1 MLLGCNMRLG
11 PLGVAPW
18 LGAVV
23 VLQLVNVVSQLDR
36 YVLGYI
42 AAVEPKACA
51 VLCSNCDAC
60 DARPVCTPCSECR
73 TANDAERYSVAE
85 ATCLSAAEY
94 GVLTGVAFSLFYAAA
109 SAVTGPVLDRIG
121 ARVKW
126 LLAAAV
132 LIWSAATAAQ
142 ALASTFW
149 LLAICRALVGLAES
163 VTSPAAYSI
172 IAAVVPA
179 SRRSIANAVFSVG
192 VYWGGGLASACL
204 LLDNRVGW
212 RAVVAGIGALGV
224 VATALAAACLP
235 SASSHRA
242 MASRALSLGQ
252 SQTGGGDETSEAEAA
267 LKPRAALGAGPGLAS
282 DCHEVA
288 SRRPDRSHD
297 GPAVSPEQCSLLPVP
312 PAAEAARDGSCRRRF
327 ASAAAALVPRRVARV
342 CATPG
347 FVLTVIA
354 ATARFLA
361 GLSIAFFLAKFMAA
375 QFPTRA
381 DDFSI
386 GNAVIVAA
394 CGTTSALGGGAVGD
408 ALSRFGPMA
417 QLWVPIVGG
426 LVAAGAMAV
435 TFLSPSFEASMGGLA
450 VAYLFAEAWF
460 GPTLAAVQTLVPLD
474 HIGTATALFV
484 AITTAGGSVAPAVL
498 GAVWDSLDDKR
509 DIRFALVAAV
519 SGCYV
524 IASAAFALV
533 IARAKPVGSDAGS
546 SAGR

>member
-1 MLLGCNMRLG
+1 MRLG

-42 AAVEPKACA
+42 ASVEPKACA

-73 TANDAERYSVAE
+73 TANDAQRYSVAE

-163 VTSPAAYSI
+163 VTSPAAYSV

-252 SQTGGGDETSEAEAA
+252 GQTGGGDET
-267 LKPRAALGAGPGLAS
+267 
-282 DCHEVA
+282 
-288 SRRPDRSHD
+288 
-297 GPAVSPEQCSLLPVP
+297 
-312 PAAEAARDGSCRRRF
+312 
-327 ASAAAALVPRRVARV
+327 VARV

-347 FVLTVIA
+347 FVLTVVA

>member
-1 MLLGCNMRLG
+1 MCCNMRIS

-23 VLQLVNVVSQLDR
+23 ILQLVNVVSQLDR

-51 VLCSNCDAC
+51 VICTNCDAC
-60 DARPVCTPCSECR
+60 DTRPVCASCSDCR
-73 TANDAERYSVAE
+73 GANNAERYSVAE

-109 SAVTGPVLDRIG
+109 SAVTGPLLDRIG

-132 LIWSAATAAQ
+132 LIWSAATASQ
-142 ALASTFW
+142 ALASNFW
-149 LLAICRALVGLAES
+149 LLALCRAVVGLAES

-179 SRRSIANAVFSVG
+179 PRRSMANAVFSVG

-204 LLDNRVGW
+204 LLDSAIGW

-224 VATALAAACLP
+224 VATALAATCLP
-235 SASSHRA
+235 SASAHRA
-242 MASRALSLGQ
+242 LVSRALSLGEGNVVIQ
-252 SQTGGGDETSEAEAA
+252 ADSPGSADGAAVKRLDPASARCHDEAERP
-267 LKPRAALGAGPGLAS
+267 PRVESTVQDGS
-282 DCHEVA
+282 DM
-288 SRRPDRSHD
+288 
-297 GPAVSPEQCSLLPVP
+297 SPEQRSLL
-312 PAAEAARDGSCRRRF
+312 AAAPGSGQEGAASTGR
-327 ASAAAALVPRRVARV
+327 ASATGLSALVPRRVVRV
-342 CATPG
+342 CTTPG
-347 FVLTVIA
+347 FVLTVVA

-375 QFPTRA
+375 EFPTRT
-381 DDFSI
+381 DDFSL
-386 GNAVIVAA
+386 GNAIIVAV

-408 ALSRFGPMA
+408 ALSRLGPMA
-417 QLWVPIVGG
+417 PLWVPIVGG
-426 LVAAGAMAV
+426 LVAAAAMAV
-435 TFLSPSFEASMGGLA
+435 TFLSSSFEASMGGLA

-474 HIGTATALFV
+474 HVGTATALFV
-484 AITTAGGSVAPAVL
+484 AVTTAGGSVAPAIV

-509 DIRFALVAAV
+509 DIRFVLVAAV

-533 IARAKPVGSDAGS
+533 ISRAKPVGHDVGASHA
-546 SAGR
+546 R

>member
-1 MLLGCNMRLG
+1 MRLG

-192 VYWGGGLASACL
+192 V
-204 LLDNRVGW
+204 
-212 RAVVAGIGALGV
+212 
-224 VATALAAACLP
+224 
-235 SASSHRA
+235 
-242 MASRALSLGQ
+242 
-252 SQTGGGDETSEAEAA
+252 
-267 LKPRAALGAGPGLAS
+267 
-282 DCHEVA
+282 
-288 SRRPDRSHD
+288 
-297 GPAVSPEQCSLLPVP
+297 
-312 PAAEAARDGSCRRRF
+312 
-327 ASAAAALVPRRVARV
+327 VARV